1 MSLRDTNLQLLLQA
15 GDLSDAQ
22 LSSLIGALN
31 LVPLRRE
38 AETDVLQ
45 FTLQLRLFIVL
56 QTKERSHSYPILHSI
71 KLSVLYIFFLH
82 LLLLKHDKAKI

>member
-22 LSSLIGALN
+22 LSRLIGALD
-31 LVPLRRE
+31 LVSLRRE

-45 FTLQLRLFIVL
+45 FTLQL
-56 QTKERSHSYPILHSI
+56 
-71 KLSVLYIFFLH
+71 
-82 LLLLKHDKAKI
+82 